1 MFALVPN
8 RLIGRVIVNEF
19 VAYDMLQRNAE
30 YADISPRSRL
40 IATYALCGFANI
52 GSLGTQIGVL
62 SQVAPSRS
70 ADVSRLAIS
79 ALLSGALSTL
89 TSASVAG
96 LIVTDNV
103 MQLVGPT
110 LAPPA

>member
-1 MFALVPN
+1 
-8 RLIGRVIVNEF
+8 
-19 VAYDMLQRNAE
+19 MLQKSPE

-62 SQVAPSRS
+62 SQLAPSRS
-70 ADVSRLAIS
+70 GDVSRLAIS
-79 ALLSGALSTL
+79 ALISGAISTL

-96 LIVTDNV
+96 LVVTDNI
-103 MQLVGPT
+103 MELVKP
-110 LAPPA
+110 LATAQT

>member
-1 MFALVPN
+1 M
-8 RLIGRVIVNEF
+8 IKVNEF
-19 VAYDMLQRNAE
+19 VAYDMLQRNE
-30 YADISPRSRL
+30 DYADISPRSRL

-62 SQVAPSRS
+62 SQLAPSRS

-96 LIVTDNV
+96 LIVTDNI
-103 MQLVGPT
+103 MQLVKPS
-110 LAPPA
+110 LAPSA